1 MFLLLSLLLLP
12 LTSFRKTENNTAL
25 TALSSKPNKPWFRLD
40 NDAHNTV
47 PGARMTPRNVRQ
59 PSNSPSAGYI
69 LGVVDVKMTNIWSE
83 ESSGNKY
90 LMSVQIFSINIKM

>member
-69 LGVVDVKMTNIWSE
+69 WGVDGKMTNIWSE